1 MIGIRRTAIA
11 AALALFAA
19 GCADPSSSR
28 YSASDVGQI
37 IETTEG
43 TVVSS
48 RVVDIKGS
56 ENSGYG
62 AAAGGAAGGTASHF
76 TMGGSGLVTI
86 LGAIIGAG
94 VGYLAEDAT
103 RGREGFEY
111 MVRMDDGR
119 IVTLVQN
126 REGEEPPIENGTPV
140 FVQYGSEYTRIVAK
154 PGILDGSSPSGPSPS
169 IKWQNPDQP
178 SGASGKAGPTKP
190 DPDSPEIQ

>member
-28 YSASDVGQI
+28 YSAGDVGQI

-62 AAAGGAAGGTASHF
+62 AGKSRGQ
-76 TMGGSGLVTI
+76 
-86 LGAIIGAG
+86 
-94 VGYLAEDAT
+94 DA
-103 RGREGFEY
+103 
-111 MVRMDDGR
+111 VDPPNSDG
-119 IVTLVQN
+119 
-126 REGEEPPIENGTPV
+126 P
-140 FVQYGSEYTRIVAK
+140 
-154 PGILDGSSPSGPSPS
+154 
-169 IKWQNPDQP
+169 
-178 SGASGKAGPTKP
+178 
-190 DPDSPEIQ
+190 